1 MILEW
6 LRDNPSAIFLIVI
19 AAAWF
24 YLAAVGRID
33 KRVPVVALGGLACWT
48 VSYLLNSAWTYFP
61 REEQVLWWQIGL
73 FNVAALYATAR
84 FALWRLEP
92 ADLLCLGVAAASLAF
107 ARLTGDRV
115 ISESLIIL
123 MVIVLCARCF
133 LSVPKEEI
141 LARLVWMV
149 LLVAEAFQLPQY
161 LLCRSFDPY
170 LSDGPFRDRWLE
182 AETYAC
188 DRAFASPA
196 FTHAPTIITGLL
208 LVWFLYRWY
217 LPRNGKSLR

>member
-1 MILEW
+1 MIASLT
-6 LRDNPSAIFLIVI
+6 FLGLI
-19 AAAWF
+19 AAAWVYF
-24 YLAAVGRID
+24 AAAGRVE
-33 KRVPVVALGGLACWT
+33 KKFPVLALGGLVCWT
-48 VSYLLNSAWTYFP
+48 LSYLFNTAWTYVP
-61 REEQVLWWQIGL
+61 REEQVLFWQLGL
-73 FNVAALYATAR
+73 FHVAALYGAAR
-84 FALWRLEP
+84 YVLWRL
-92 ADLLCLGVAAASLAF
+92 DLRDLSCLVIAAVSLLA

-115 ISESLIIL
+115 ISETLILLAI
-123 MVIVLCARCF
+123 IVLCTRCF
-133 LSVPKEEI
+133 LSVPREEI

-161 LLCRSFDPY
+161 LLCRSLDPY

-188 DRAFASPA
+188 DRAFGSPA

-217 LPRNGKSLR
+217 LPRNGKPLR